1 MNNKTL
7 VAYFSASGCTKKVA
21 EQINEIVKG
30 DLYEIVPEVKY
41 THEDLIWT
49 DKNSRSSVEMSDLS
63 FRPKMINNIE
73 SIDSYDIIYIGYPIW
88 WGVAPTIVNT
98 FLESNDFSNKTLI
111 PFCTSGSSGI
121 GDTNEYIKKSV
132 ADTTIVL
139 NGKRFSSYPN
149 ISDIESWINSLN

>member
-49 DKNSRSSVEMSDLS
+49 DKNSRSSVE
-63 FRPKMINNIE
+63 
-73 SIDSYDIIYIGYPIW
+73 IDSYDIIYIGYPIW